1 MQSEIAVQENIDPR
15 NVKANLQ
22 AREAEA
28 MGPHGQQRMASVQR
42 HNLDPRNLH
51 ASQQAKLAANHG
63 HNGSGNKKEK
73 EVEIQKKREEFVQR
87 VDYDLART
95 TSTAAL

>member
-15 NVKANLQ
+15 NVKANMQ

-51 ASQQAKLAANHG
+51 ASQQAKLAANHS
-63 HNGSGNKKEK
+63 HNGSGNK